1 MRKYFNYVK
10 LIFWKYKY
18 KYMNSFNSLS
28 GKINNTSFTKP
39 IYNIDQGVL
48 NNISATSKN
57 AMLKTGTTLQSGAYG
72 LLKLNT
78 LYTGAT
84 IKING
89 TDFYAQSTTTYG
101 TLQTLGNVPLI
112 TFLNGQPAY
121 VTIWYDQTGNGNNA
135 TGVNNP
141 TYNTSTNNIDFGATG
156 YFTLP
161 NSAYPSGNSAYS
173 FIFTPLNQPA
183 NTNQVIYTGGDY
195 SEGKYLQAM
204 IYYNVDVYFSYFN
217 VWYAFNVWTKSSVSN
232 GVIVEDTPA
241 VLNGVNIS
249 DTYNGNNANTR
260 SVYFNG
266 SLVTLSSSDP
276 SKIRNSLTTN
286 NFLGNKNINQT
297 DTAKFTGSLKYFIW
311 APISLS
317 LPDINILHKVA
328 TNIVS

>member
-1 MRKYFNYVK
+1 
-10 LIFWKYKY
+10 
-18 KYMNSFNSLS
+18 
-28 GKINNTSFTKP
+28 
-39 IYNIDQGVL
+39 
-48 NNISATSKN
+48 
-57 AMLKTGTTLQSGAYG
+57 
-72 LLKLNT
+72 
-78 LYTGAT
+78 
-84 IKING
+84 
-89 TDFYAQSTTTYG
+89 
-101 TLQTLGNVPLI
+101 
-112 TFLNGQPAY
+112 
-121 VTIWYDQTGNGNNA
+121 
-135 TGVNNP
+135 
-141 TYNTSTNNIDFGATG
+141 
-156 YFTLP
+156 
-161 NSAYPSGNSAYS
+161 
-173 FIFTPLNQPA
+173 
-183 NTNQVIYTGGDY
+183 
-195 SEGKYLQAM
+195 M